1 VSLVVFLAF
10 LLLQCF
16 FNSSF
21 DSTPSPFASA
31 VEKSL
36 FKRFACPACI
46 SERLS
51 IPSLLVSS
59 RSNLFPF
66 TFSAIADVAM
76 LDVMSIPATSND
88 FFDLI
93 VIALCGLKSI
103 YLTLFFAAV
112 LRRCSCFHTP

>member
-1 VSLVVFLAF
+1 
-10 LLLQCF
+10 
-16 FNSSF
+16 
-21 DSTPSPFASA
+21 
-31 VEKSL
+31 
-36 FKRFACPACI
+36 
-46 SERLS
+46 
-51 IPSLLVSS
+51 
-59 RSNLFPF
+59 
-66 TFSAIADVAM
+66 M